1 MKHLL
6 SISLLLF
13 SVFSFS
19 QVEKDS
25 LFKKDAAL
33 IYDTLKVMHHLER
46 AVMQYYLMPEQD
58 RISTGQNF
66 QEYIEAN
73 VLATNPVPDVDLLRF
88 LEIYIKKDVP
98 QDWKNF
104 MAKVNN
110 TNAKMLLTLTHKY
123 GYPSKQRVEK
133 YAGAYNLPNAS
144 VIFAVRPNR
153 YYDEMAKMLKKAHK
167 KGDLSDHDYDLF
179 LAIGGREAI
188 STNEVKKIEGH
199 TRFTI
204 GEQ

>member
-13 SVFSFS
+13 SVFLFS

-33 IYDTLKVMHHLER
+33 IYNTLKVMHHLER
-46 AVMQYYLMPEQD
+46 AVMQYHLMPEQD

-66 QEYIEAN
+66 QEYLEAN
-73 VLATNPVPDVDLLRF
+73 VLATNPVPDVDLLRY

-98 QDWKNF
+98 QNWKSF
-104 MAKVNN
+104 MARVNN
-110 TNAKMLLTLTHKY
+110 TNAKMLLTLADKY
-123 GYPSKQRVEK
+123 GYPSQQRVEK

-167 KGDLSDHDYDLF
+167 KGDLSDHDYNLF
-179 LAIGGREAI
+179 LAIGGEKQYLLTRL
-188 STNEVKKIEGH
+188 KK
-199 TRFTI
+199 
-204 GEQ
+204 